1 MSTISEKGLAVI
13 FAGYPFLV
21 WSKVLII
28 FLALVFDT
36 LQFREYT
43 CLFFIYKHG
52 VWKAKRQ

>member
-1 MSTISEKGLAVI
+1 MSECVLECSKKGRHCVLTISKTGLAVI

-36 LQFREYT
+36 LQFS
-43 CLFFIYKHG
+43 
-52 VWKAKRQ
+52 